1 MEKRRVTIT
10 VGGQPYS
17 FASDDPD
24 EYIRTLEKRT
34 NAALKETAEFAPS
47 AYAGAILA
55 VISQTDRL
63 LRAEEAGGTEK
74 AEKQGKPQKAEP
86 SEGQPRKETARKK
99 ASAQEKGQVSMW
111 ELLEKTETMPE
122 TAAEAEAPA
131 GQTERMPEMP
141 TKVGSPVDKSNT
153 AAIDGKIRDKRK
165 AQERISY
172 DDIQPDSADR
182 VPFLGRI
189 SADQGRHQPDHQ

>member
-63 LRAEEAGGTEK
+63 LREEQAAQMRKTKEPDKSQTEK
-74 AEKQGKPQKAEP
+74 VFKKEP
-86 SEGQPRKETARKK
+86 ARKK
-99 ASAQEKGQVSMW
+99 VSAQEKGQVSVW
-111 ELLEKTETMPE
+111 DLLEEAERMPE
-122 TAAEAEAPA
+122 TAAEAAAPA
-131 GQTERMPEMP
+131 GQAERMPEMP
-141 TKVGSPVDKSNT
+141 TKVGSPVGKSNT
-153 AAIDGKIRDKRK
+153 AAIDRK
-165 AQERISY
+165 HSGQTK
-172 DDIQPDSADR
+172 SAR
-182 VPFLGRI
+182 K
-189 SADQGRHQPDHQ
+189 DQL

>member
-63 LRAEEAGGTEK
+63 LREEQAAQMRKTEEPDKSQTEK
-74 AEKQGKPQKAEP
+74 VFKKEP
-86 SEGQPRKETARKK
+86 ARKK
-99 ASAQEKGQVSMW
+99 VSAQEKGQVSVW
-111 ELLEKTETMPE
+111 DLLEEAERMPE
-122 TAAEAEAPA
+122 TAAEAAVPA
-131 GQTERMPEMP
+131 GQAERMPEMP
-141 TKVGSPVDKSNT
+141 TKVGPPVGKSNT
-153 AAIDGKIRDKRK
+153 AAIDGKHSGQTKSARK
-165 AQERISY
+165 
-172 DDIQPDSADR
+172 
-182 VPFLGRI
+182 
-189 SADQGRHQPDHQ
+189 DQL

>member
-122 TAAEAEAPA
+122 TAAEAAVPA
-131 GQTERMPEMP
+131 GQTERMPE
-141 TKVGSPVDKSNT
+141 T
-153 AAIDGKIRDKRK
+153 AAGVNESAGESAGQKRNARK
-165 AQERISY
+165 
-172 DDIQPDSADR
+172 
-182 VPFLGRI
+182 
-189 SADQGRHQPDHQ
+189 DQL

>member
-99 ASAQEKGQVSMW
+99 ASAQGKGQVSMW

-122 TAAEAEAPA
+122 TAAEAAAPA
-131 GQTERMPEMP
+131 GQAERIPEMP
-141 TKVGSPVDKSNT
+141 TKVGSPVGKSNT

-165 AQERISY
+165 AQERTSY

-189 SADQGRHQPDHQ
+189 SADQSRHQNNQK

>member
-122 TAAEAEAPA
+122 TAAEAAAPA
-131 GQTERMPEMP
+131 GQTERMPEMT
-141 TKVGSPVDKSNT
+141 TKVGSPVGKSNT
-153 AAIDGKIRDKRK
+153 AAIDGKHSGQTKSARK
-165 AQERISY
+165 
-172 DDIQPDSADR
+172 
-182 VPFLGRI
+182 
-189 SADQGRHQPDHQ
+189 DQL

>member
-34 NAALKETAEFAPS
+34 NAARKETAEFAPS

-122 TAAEAEAPA
+122 TAAPA
-131 GQTERMPEMP
+131 GQAERMPEMP
-141 TKVGSPVDKSNT
+141 TKVGSPVGKSNT

-165 AQERISY
+165 AQERTSY
-172 DDIQPDSADR
+172 DDIQPDPADCI
-182 VPFLGRI
+182 PFLGRI
-189 SADQGRHQPDHQ
+189 SAD